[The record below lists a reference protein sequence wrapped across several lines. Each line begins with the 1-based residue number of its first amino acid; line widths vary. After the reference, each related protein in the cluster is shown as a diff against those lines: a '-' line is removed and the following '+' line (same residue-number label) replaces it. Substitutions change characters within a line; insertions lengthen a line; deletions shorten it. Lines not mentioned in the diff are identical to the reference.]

1 MVYFWARLGDNAE
14 SSSPAPAAETFQQTE
29 QFQDSGIVTALD
41 VIGMLSL
48 IGGIVLT
55 LALFASEYW
64 VIALLA

>member
-1 MVYFWARLGDNAE
+1 MSEITQKVPARPGCRD
-14 SSSPAPAAETFQQTE
+14 FQQTE
-29 QFQDSGIVTALD
+29 QFRDPGVVTALD

-55 LALFASEYW
+55 LALFASEYG